1 MKNSFFNSVEF
12 LQLIQRRSKELLFV
26 GIGSTVLAVVFSSS
40 FFIPPKFKSYAIIYP
55 SNLIAYSTESTTE
68 QMLQIAQSSD
78 IRDEVIRNLDLYKHY
93 KIDTLTNK
101 QFRSEVIGMFED
113 NVTIKKTEYE
123 SMEITA
129 YDTDP
134 KVACMIVDSMIRYFN
149 IKARQLQRE
158 KSEEVMIIHR
168 DQMMRTKVQM
178 DSMEAMLKDLRQR
191 YGILDYDKQSQE
203 VIRGL
208 FWNLASGNN
217 KGTVEAKEMI
227 GNLKD
232 IGGMF
237 HETTEHLW
245 RTRGMYN
252 DIKLLYENDYRDVHK
267 ILTYTN
273 VVTKPQVAD
282 KKAYPIRWLIV
293 VVTVVSSLLL
303 AFILLVIIEARKYV
317 LSSKN
322 E

>member
-1 MKNSFFNSVEF
+1 
-12 LQLIQRRSKELLFV
+12 
-26 GIGSTVLAVVFSSS
+26 
-40 FFIPPKFKSYAIIYP
+40 
-55 SNLIAYSTESTTE
+55 
-68 QMLQIAQSSD
+68 
-78 IRDEVIRNLDLYKHY
+78 
-93 KIDTLTNK
+93 
-101 QFRSEVIGMFED
+101 
-113 NVTIKKTEYE
+113 
-123 SMEITA
+123 MEITA

-245 RTRGMYN
+245 RTRGTYN
-252 DIKLLYENDYRDVHK
+252 DLKIQYENDYRDVNK